1 VVTNVTDPAWL
12 GAANAKLASAAK
24 PKVKINDRLLILPP
38 EKQLMR
44 HQNNASL
51 TTSQLENADPDYDAV
66 LAGCC
71 TRSLK
76 LSSHGG

>member
-24 PKVKINDRLLILPP
+24 AKVKINDRLLILPP

-44 HQNNASL
+44 EAS
-51 TTSQLENADPDYDAV
+51 
-66 LAGCC
+66 
-71 TRSLK
+71 K
-76 LSSHGG
+76 